1 MRKMR
6 PRLTREQWAD
16 LIELQNQ
23 SDLSIEAFCQEQD
36 IGFASFGKWKRRLSN
51 TVAKEPAFK
60 AMHVESPPIV
70 ATEPELAT
78 ITLSIGTSM
87 TLTIVQTSLST

>member
-1 MRKMR
+1 MR

-16 LIELQNQ
+16 LIEQQNQ

-36 IGFASFGKWKRRLSN
+36 IGFASFGKWKRRLSD
-51 TVAKEPAFK
+51 TTTKESGFK
-60 AMHVESPPIV
+60 AMHVESPPIA
-70 ATEPELAT
+70 ATEPDPAT

-87 TLTIVQTSLST
+87 TLTIVQTSLGT